1 MDHRQCN
8 KNGWWITLKQQ
19 NMNVNYSIVIPVYGS
34 ENALE
39 KVHQS
44 LVSFFEGKYTYEII
58 FVDDYSTDNS
68 WEILKKI
75 KANSSN
81 TTIIRL
87 SKNFGQH
94 GATVCGFKYAKGD
107 FVITIDD
114 DLEVHPSEIQKLID
128 NQKVSNADLVYGLY
142 KKQNTPIFRR
152 IFSGAYKLLAKL
164 EGPQQ
169 GKGSSFRLL
178 KSSITKKLVE
188 NHKQFVFIDE
198 LCLWYTKK
206 LAFVNVNAN
215 PDFIMKKRYKVV
227 GLFKLAS
234 TIIMF
239 SSTLPLKMVT
249 YIGVIL
255 AGINFIVGIF
265 FMIKK
270 FYLKIDV
277 EGYTS
282 LIVSILFSTGMI
294 IFCLGIIAQYISH
307 ALKAVNNAP
316 SYNEDE
322 VC

>member
-1 MDHRQCN
+1 MS
-8 KNGWWITLKQQ
+8 T
-19 NMNVNYSIVIPVYGS
+19 NYSIVIPVYGS

-44 LVSFFEGKYTYEII
+44 LVSFFENKYSYEII
-58 FVDDYSTDNS
+58 FVDDASTDNS
-68 WEILKKI
+68 WEVLKKI
-75 KANSSN
+75 KQSSAN

-94 GATVCGFKYAKGD
+94 GATVCGFKHAKGD

-128 NQKVSNADLVYGLY
+128 NQKNTNADLVYGLY
-142 KKQNTPIFRR
+142 KKQNQPFFRG
-152 IFSGAYKLLAKL
+152 IFSGAYKMLAKL
-164 EGPQQ
+164 EGPQK

-178 KSSITKKLVE
+178 KKSLTDKLVH

-206 LAFVNVNAN
+206 LAFVYVNAN
-215 PDFIMKKRYKVV
+215 PDYILKQRYKVA
-227 GLFKLAS
+227 GLFKMTS

-239 SSTLPLKMVT
+239 SSTLPLKLVT
-249 YIGVIL
+249 YIGFSL
-255 AGINFIVGIF
+255 ATINFIIGIF
-265 FMIKK
+265 YIIKK
-270 FYLKIDV
+270 FFLKIEV

-282 LIVSILFSTGMI
+282 LIVSILFSTGII
-294 IFCLGIIAQYISH
+294 IFCIGIVAQYISQV
-307 ALKAVNNAP
+307 LKALNNAP

-322 VC
+322 IIC

>member
-1 MDHRQCN
+1 
-8 KNGWWITLKQQ
+8 
-19 NMNVNYSIVIPVYGS
+19 MNVNYSIVIPVYGS
-34 ENALE
+34 ANALE
-39 KVHQS
+39 KVHAS
-44 LVSFFEGKYTYEII
+44 LVSFFENKYTYEII
-58 FVDDYSTDNS
+58 FVDDFSTDNS
-68 WEILKKI
+68 WEVLKKI
-75 KANSSN
+75 KENSSH

-107 FVITIDD
+107 FIITIDD

-128 NQKVSNADLVYGLY
+128 NQKTSNADLVYGLY
-142 KKQNTPIFRR
+142 KKQNQPFFRG
-152 IFSGAYKLLAKL
+152 IFSGAYKLMAKL

-169 GKGSSFRLL
+169 GKGSSFRLIKGSL
-178 KSSITKKLVE
+178 TKKLVE

-206 LAFVNVNAN
+206 LAFVDVNAN
-215 PDFIMKKRYKVV
+215 PDFIMKKRYKVA
-227 GLFKLAS
+227 GLFKMTS

-239 SSTLPLKMVT
+239 SSTLPLKLVT

-255 AGINFIVGIF
+255 ASVNFIIGIF
-265 FMIKK
+265 FLIKK
-270 FYLKIDV
+270 FLLKIDV

-282 LIVSILFSTGMI
+282 LIVSILFSTGII
-294 IFCLGIIAQYISH
+294 IFCIGIVAQYISQ

-322 VC
+322 IC

>member
-1 MDHRQCN
+1 MS
-8 KNGWWITLKQQ
+8 
-19 NMNVNYSIVIPVYGS
+19 VNYSVVIPVYGS

-58 FVDDYSTDNS
+58 FVDDASTDNS

-75 KANSSN
+75 KKTSAN

-94 GATVCGFKYAKGD
+94 GATVCGFKHATGD

-114 DLEVHPSEIQKLID
+114 DLEVHPKEIQKLID
-128 NQKVSNADLVYGLY
+128 DQKTSHSDLVYGLY
-142 KKQNTPIFRR
+142 PKQNQPFFRG
-152 IFSGAYKLLAKL
+152 IFSGAYKMLSKL
-164 EGPQQ
+164 EGPQK
-169 GKGSSFRLL
+169 GKGSSFRLI
-178 KSSITKKLVE
+178 KSSLTRKLVN

-206 LAFVNVNAN
+206 VAFVNVEAN
-215 PDFIMKKRYKVV
+215 PDFIMKQRYKMS
-227 GLFKLAS
+227 GLFKMTS

-239 SSTLPLKMVT
+239 SSTLPLKLVT
-249 YIGVIL
+249 YMGVIL
-255 AGINFIVGIF
+255 AIVNFLIGIF
-265 FMIKK
+265 ILVKK

-282 LIVSILFSTGMI
+282 LIVSILFSTGII
-294 IFCLGIIAQYISH
+294 IFCIGIVAQYISQV
-307 ALKAVNNAP
+307 LKAWNNAP
-316 SYNEDE
+316 SYSEDE
-322 VC
+322 IITKES